1 MLGLRSFVGLFFLI
15 PSLLVAEHSQ
25 RSPTSRAVASD
36 RELFQ
41 GATDLHIQVKDDPG
55 TLCQSTLVD
64 KHRTEA
70 HSDKCRMAFV
80 TAAHCVDEPFDAIE
94 FAGVGAIPK
103 GELSVCIP
111 REYRARRAMF
121 WKKQRDGVP
130 RDLSTL
136 LFETSC
142 SAVEHLTPAPLAPV
156 LPDGTTQVDSKRFF
170 LQKRTGAAPGNP
182 GGAKRIQADLESSE
196 PPLLGF
202 FAPSPQ
208 GAAIVGGDSGGP
220 IYNEKGQLICPM
232 ATSSYEYL
240 RRSEQLKEKEP
251 DGKSDLPVD
260 PFKVSCD
267 ARAIQRIREH
277 LAGAS
282 PDC

>member
-1 MLGLRSFVGLFFLI
+1 MHWFKSSLGLFFLV
-15 PSLLVAEHSQ
+15 PCLLMAEHSH
-25 RSPTSRAVASD
+25 RSPTSRVVASD
-36 RELFQ
+36 TELFQ

-64 KHRTEA
+64 KLRLKEN
-70 HSDKCRMAFV
+70 SSKCRVAFV
-80 TAAHCVDEPFDAIE
+80 TAAHCVDDPFDAIE
-94 FAGVGAIPK
+94 FVGVGAISK
-103 GELSVCIP
+103 GELTVCIP

-121 WKKQRDGVP
+121 WKHRRDGIP
-130 RDLSTL
+130 RDSSTL
-136 LFETSC
+136 IFETAC

-182 GGAKRIQADLESSE
+182 GGARRIQADLEGAE
-196 PPLLGF
+196 PPLFHF

-260 PFKVSCD
+260 SFKVSCD
-267 ARAIQRIREH
+267 ARALQRIREH
-277 LAGAS
+277 LAGSS

>member
-1 MLGLRSFVGLFFLI
+1 MLWLRSSVGLFFLI

-25 RSPTSRAVASD
+25 RSPTSRVVASD
-36 RELFQ
+36 TEVFQ

-55 TLCQSTLVD
+55 TLCQSTLVE
-64 KHRTEA
+64 KHPIEA
-70 HSDKCRMAFV
+70 HSGRCRMAFV

-94 FAGVGAIPK
+94 FAGVGAISK

-130 RDLSTL
+130 RDLASL
-136 LFETSC
+136 IFETSC
-142 SAVEHLTPAPLAPV
+142 STVEHLTPAPLAPM

-170 LQKRTGAAPGNP
+170 LQKRKGAAPGNP
-182 GGAKRIQADLESSE
+182 GGARRIQADLEGSE
-196 PPLLGF
+196 PPLFHF

-220 IYNEKGQLICPM
+220 IYDEKGQLICPM

-251 DGKSDLPVD
+251 DGKSDLPAD

-267 ARAIQRIREH
+267 ARAVQRIREH